1 MFYSECCLSVETVQR
16 FVEFQGVCKN
26 SVMRAKE
33 GGVIWLVVAQYYPI
47 ISIWT
52 CMTNTPDDKSA

>member
-1 MFYSECCLSVETVQR
+1 MFPQLELPSPKLTDCIFEIWVMMFYLECYLSVETVQR

-33 GGVIWLVVAQYYPI
+33 GGTI
-47 ISIWT
+47 
-52 CMTNTPDDKSA
+52 